1 MLFSHRW
8 MREVDEGGNGG
19 RKKTSAENVK
29 LILILKNV
37 KINFT
42 LYT

>member
-1 MLFSHRW
+1 M
-8 MREVDEGGNGG
+8 EVDEGGNGG

-37 KINFT
+37 KTNFT
-42 LYT
+42 LYI